1 MIEIDGFVSVTVA
14 ILLLLTGKL
23 ATQRYEI
30 LRRYSIA
37 EPVVGGFLCAVAVA
51 LAYYLLGLRIGF
63 ELAARDFLLLYFF
76 AGIGLKSDVRA
87 LRQGGR
93 ALVILSILFMV
104 GQNLLGM
111 GAAGLFG
118 LDPKAGLMVGSASLT
133 GGVGTTMAWAP
144 VLAGEHGISSAM
156 ELGIAAN
163 TVGLIT
169 TCMIGGPIAIWLMH
183 RHRIEPSGFAKLD
196 VGMPH
201 EQV

>member
-1 MIEIDGFVSVTVA
+1 MIEIDGFVSVTIA

-23 ATQRYEI
+23 ATQRYEV
-30 LRRYSIA
+30 LRRYSIP

-76 AGIGLKSDVRA
+76 AGIGLKSDVRT

-93 ALVILSILFMV
+93 ALVILLALSILFMV

-118 LDPKAGLMVGSASLT
+118 LDPKTLCTLLMPGAYSAAQTGYKKAG
-133 GGVGTTMAWAP
+133 
-144 VLAGEHGISSAM
+144 
-156 ELGIAAN
+156 
-163 TVGLIT
+163 
-169 TCMIGGPIAIWLMH
+169 H
-183 RHRIEPSGFAKLD
+183 R
-196 VGMPH
+196 
-201 EQV
+201 Q